1 MKSLPQVAGTRSTT
15 SGESWTVAVVRLS
28 SHARESYLRLAR
40 ADRRLWLRVDRALD
54 RLTETP
60 EIGKPLSGPLL
71 HHRSHRVGPV
81 RIVYRIES
89 NGGLTVLVLD
99 IAQRGHVYRRS

>member
-1 MKSLPQVAGTRSTT
+1 
-15 SGESWTVAVVRLS
+15 VAVVRLS
-28 SHARESYLRLAR
+28 THARKSYLRLAR
-40 ADRRLWLRVDRALD
+40 DDRRLWTRIDRALD
-54 RLTETP
+54 RLADKPET
-60 EIGKPLSGPLL
+60 GKPLAGPLL

-99 IAQRGHVYRRS
+99 IAQRGRAYRRR